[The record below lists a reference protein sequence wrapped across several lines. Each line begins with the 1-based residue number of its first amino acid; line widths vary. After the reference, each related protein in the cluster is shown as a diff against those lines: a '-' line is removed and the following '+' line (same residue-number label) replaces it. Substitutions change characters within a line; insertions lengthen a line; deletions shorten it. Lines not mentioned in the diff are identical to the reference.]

1 MGESLRLSASSS
13 VEYLKLIDKIIR
25 NDNHYHVIVNTT
37 SDLMTYTASDT
48 REGLNDGIDSGC
60 RLQNDS
66 GVWDGQLVF

>member
-48 REGLNDGIDSGC
+48 REGLNDGIDSGS